1 MIGSDASLG
10 SSVFIN
16 WNQMCSIIVV
26 FSLEKRTAGRLG
38 IRDASFTSQ
47 RVRRRV
53 VDNVRNADPAS
64 FRPGLTRTLNSRVPT
79 KPDPKPHPGI

>member
-1 MIGSDASLG
+1 MIGSDASLAT
-10 SSVFIN
+10 SVFIN

-38 IRDASFTSQ
+38 IRGASFTSQ

-53 VDNVRNADPAS
+53 VNVDTGQQCG
-64 FRPGLTRTLNSRVPT
+64 PGKFPSRTKKNS
-79 KPDPKPHPGI
+79 KQPGTN